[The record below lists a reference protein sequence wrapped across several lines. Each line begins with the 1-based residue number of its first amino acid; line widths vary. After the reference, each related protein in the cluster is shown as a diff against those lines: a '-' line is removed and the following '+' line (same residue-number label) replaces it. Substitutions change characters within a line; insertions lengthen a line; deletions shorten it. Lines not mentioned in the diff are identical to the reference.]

1 MSYRESARKRLK
13 TSHLN
18 QCIDR
23 VKKARALNRE
33 GQSLQFDMIRNE
45 PPPTIGER
53 YYYMFDNQKRKIEVR
68 SDDGFFRVFTD
79 GDCVI
84 EIDSTK
90 HAAQVSN
97 FETIATEFFIFCD
110 RAYRKAASYR
120 KPKKRRKKK

>member
-1 MSYRESARKRLK
+1 
-13 TSHLN
+13 
-18 QCIDR
+18 
-23 VKKARALNRE
+23 
-33 GQSLQFDMIRNE
+33 
-45 PPPTIGER
+45 
-53 YYYMFDNQKRKIEVR
+53 MFDNQKRKIEVR

-120 KPKKRRKKK
+120 KPKKRRKVKYCGCRTARERAARGEVAKNKERIHDDRRRG